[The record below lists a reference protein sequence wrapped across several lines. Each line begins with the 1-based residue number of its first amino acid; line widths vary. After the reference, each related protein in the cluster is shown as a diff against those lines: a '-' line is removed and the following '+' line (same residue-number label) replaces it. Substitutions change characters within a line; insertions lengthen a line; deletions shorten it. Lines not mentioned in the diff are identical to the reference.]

1 MKIKY
6 KKRAF
11 AVLMIAILLLAFTG
25 SVVVST
31 QFVQAEE
38 TEAETEAETA
48 RDIIN
53 PDDMTGVSKI
63 TGNIII
69 DFAFVI
75 TEGLS
80 WLLKIL
86 IGDVTDIILQTG
98 NGVTKFYCF
107 SFAEGNVYGVLAAI
121 ASVFGVHKVSI
132 ARVIQNTKEDDAAE
146 LVIVTEAVKEKHL
159 EDALAHLV
167 DMDTT
172 REIGTVI
179 REY

>member
-1 MKIKY
+1 MLKIKY

-121 ASVFGVHKVSI
+121 AYSLMRGVAFFGISGSAYLRYCTGNCWCI
-132 ARVIQNTKEDDAAE
+132 NRCT
-146 LVIVTEAVKEKHL
+146 
-159 EDALAHLV
+159 
-167 DMDTT
+167 
-172 REIGTVI
+172 
-179 REY
+179 